1 MRNIIT
7 ISGIRPDFIR
17 MSEIFKK
24 LDANFNHTLVHSGQH
39 YDQLLS
45 DVFFTDL
52 KIRKPDFNLNI
63 GAHGKR
69 HFQQVSDLSSGI
81 IELIENE
88 KLKPDL
94 IMFLG
99 DSNSVLASVP
109 LKKEGYKIAHIEAG
123 MRSFDK
129 RMFEEINRTVCDTVS
144 DYHFVYHNNYKKHL
158 INEGLNPNN
167 VFVVGNTICEV
178 VEPFAHDLLNQPK
191 DKSYILAD
199 IHRPENFNSKERL
212 TNIILYLNMLSVKF
226 AVPVKLLYF
235 PRLASK
241 LEEYNINLDQVK
253 IIPLMPYKG
262 YITSVYHALCLV
274 SDSGTAQEEP
284 AFLNTP
290 VIVPRDFSERPES
303 EENLNSLRINV
314 NDINF
319 SWEYSIDMIENE
331 RFKYNTSW
339 MSDGSSTSDKIID
352 ILKEVLK

>member
-1 MRNIIT
+1 MKNIIT

-24 LDANFNHTLVHSGQH
+24 LDANFNHTLIHSGQH
-39 YDQLLS
+39 YDALLS

-63 GAHGKR
+63 GAHGKK
-69 HFQQVSDLSSGI
+69 HYQQVSDLSSGV

-88 KLKPDL
+88 KLNPDL
-94 IMFLG
+94 IVFLG

-109 LKKEGYKIAHIEAG
+109 LRKEGYKIAHIEAG

-144 DYHFVYHNNYKKHL
+144 NYHFVYHKNYKEHL
-158 INEGLNPNN
+158 INEGMNPDNIH
-167 VFVVGNTICEV
+167 VVGNTICEV
-178 VEPFAHDLLNQPK
+178 VEPFAYDLLSQTK
-191 DKSYILAD
+191 EKSYILAD
-199 IHRPENFNSKERL
+199 VHRPENFNSKERL
-212 TNIILYLNMLSVKF
+212 TNIILYLNMLSGKF
-226 AVPVKLLYF
+226 NAPVKLLYF

-241 LEEYNINLDQVK
+241 LEEYNIDLGNVK
-253 IIPLMPYKG
+253 INPLMPYKG

-284 AFLNTP
+284 AFLKTP

-303 EENLNSLRINV
+303 EDNFNSYRINV

-319 SWEYSIDMIENE
+319 SWEHSVDMIENE
-331 RFKYNTSW
+331 RFNFNTSW
-339 MSDGSSTSDKIID
+339 MTDGHSASDKIIN
-352 ILKEVLK
+352 ILKEVL

>member
-1 MRNIIT
+1 MKTILT

-17 MSEIFKK
+17 MSEMFKK
-24 LDANFNHTLVHSGQH
+24 LDENFNHILVHSGQH
-39 YDQLLS
+39 YDSLLS

-52 KIRKPDFNLNI
+52 KIRKPDYNLNI
-63 GAHGKR
+63 GASGKK
-69 HFQQVSDLSSGI
+69 HYQQVSDLSNGI

-88 KLKPDL
+88 NLKPDL

-144 DYHFVYHNNYKKHL
+144 DYHFVYHENYKNHL
-158 INEGLNPNN
+158 IRENLNPENI
-167 VFVVGNTICEV
+167 FVVGNTICEV

-191 DKSYILAD
+191 EKSYILAD
-199 IHRPENFNSKERL
+199 VHRPENFNCKNRL
-212 TNIILYLNMLSVKF
+212 TNIINYLNMLSSKF
-226 AVPVKLLYF
+226 KLPVKLLHF
-235 PRLASK
+235 HRLAIK
-241 LEEYNINLDQVK
+241 IEEFNIDLGNVK

-284 AFLNTP
+284 AFLKTP
-290 VIVPRDFSERPES
+290 VVVPRDFSERPES
-303 EENLNSLRINV
+303 EQNDNSFRINV

-319 SWEYSIDMIENE
+319 SWEYSVDMIENE
-331 RFKYNTSW
+331 RFNFNTSW
-339 MSDGSSTSDKIID
+339 MTVGNSTSDNIIN
-352 ILKEVLK
+352 ILKKVL

>member
-1 MRNIIT
+1 MKNIIT

-24 LDANFNHTLVHSGQH
+24 LDANFNHTLIHSGQH
-39 YDQLLS
+39 YDALLS

-63 GAHGKR
+63 GAHGKK
-69 HFQQVSDLSSGI
+69 HYQQVSDLTSGV

-88 KLKPDL
+88 KLNPDL
-94 IMFLG
+94 IVFLG

-109 LKKEGYKIAHIEAG
+109 LRKEGYKIAHIEAG

-144 DYHFVYHNNYKKHL
+144 NYHFVYHKNYKEHL
-158 INEGLNPNN
+158 INEGMNPDNIHI
-167 VFVVGNTICEV
+167 VGNTICEV
-178 VEPFAHDLLNQPK
+178 VEPFAYDLLSQTK
-191 DKSYILAD
+191 EKSYILAD
-199 IHRPENFNSKERL
+199 VHRPENFNSKDRL
-212 TNIILYLNMLSVKF
+212 TNIILYLNMLSGKF
-226 AVPVKLLYF
+226 NVPVKLLYF

-241 LEEYNINLDQVK
+241 LEEYNIDLGNVK

-284 AFLNTP
+284 AFLKTP

-303 EENLNSLRINV
+303 EDYLNSYRINV

-319 SWEYSIDMIENE
+319 SWEHSVDMIENE
-331 RFKYNTSW
+331 RFNFDTSW
-339 MSDGSSTSDKIID
+339 MTDGHSTSDKIIN
-352 ILKEVLK
+352 ILKEVL

>member
-1 MRNIIT
+1 MKNIIT

-24 LDANFNHTLVHSGQH
+24 LDANFNHTLIHSGQH
-39 YDQLLS
+39 FDALLS

-52 KIRKPDFNLNI
+52 KIRKPDYNLNI

-69 HFQQVSDLSSGI
+69 HYQQVSDLSSGV

-88 KLKPDL
+88 KLNPDL
-94 IMFLG
+94 IVFLG

-144 DYHFVYHNNYKKHL
+144 DFHFVYHENYKEHL
-158 INEGLNPNN
+158 INEGMNPDRIH
-167 VFVVGNTICEV
+167 VVGNTICEV
-178 VEPFAHDLLNQPK
+178 VEPFAHDLLSQTK
-191 DKSYILAD
+191 EMSYILAD
-199 IHRPENFNSKERL
+199 VHRPENFNSKERL
-212 TNIILYLNMLSVKF
+212 TNIILYLNMLISKF
-226 AVPVKLLYF
+226 NVPVKLLYF
-235 PRLASK
+235 PRLANK
-241 LEEYNINLDQVK
+241 LEEYNIDLKEVK

-284 AFLNTP
+284 AFLKTP

-303 EENLNSLRINV
+303 EDNLNSYRINV
-314 NDINF
+314 NDIDF
-319 SWEYSIDMIENE
+319 SWEYSIDMIENK
-331 RFKYNTSW
+331 RFIFNTSW
-339 MSDGSSTSDKIID
+339 MSDGQSTSDKIIN
-352 ILKEVLK
+352 ILKEVL

>member
-24 LDANFNHTLVHSGQH
+24 LDANFNHTLIHSGQH
-39 YDQLLS
+39 YDALLS

-52 KIRKPDFNLNI
+52 KIRKPDYNLNI
-63 GAHGKR
+63 GAHGKK
-69 HFQQVSDLSSGI
+69 HYQQVSDLSCGV
-81 IELIENE
+81 IELIENK
-88 KLKPDL
+88 KLNPDL
-94 IMFLG
+94 IVFLG

-144 DYHFVYHNNYKKHL
+144 DYHFVYHKNYKEHL
-158 INEGLNPNN
+158 INEGMNPDNIH
-167 VFVVGNTICEV
+167 VVGNTICEV
-178 VEPFAHDLLNQPK
+178 VEPFAYELLSQPK
-191 DKSYILAD
+191 EMSYILAD
-199 IHRPENFNSKERL
+199 VHRPENFNSRDRL
-212 TNIILYLNMLSVKF
+212 TNIILYLNMLSGKF
-226 AVPVKLLYF
+226 NTPVKLLYF

-241 LEEYNINLDQVK
+241 LEEYNIDLGNVK

-284 AFLNTP
+284 AFLKTP

-303 EENLNSLRINV
+303 EDNLNSYRINV

-319 SWEYSIDMIENE
+319 SWEHSVDMIENQ
-331 RFKYNTSW
+331 RFNFNTSW
-339 MSDGSSTSDKIID
+339 MTDGYSTSDKIIN
-352 ILKEVLK
+352 ILKEVL

>member
-24 LDANFNHTLVHSGQH
+24 LDANFNHTLIHSGQH
-39 YDQLLS
+39 YDALLS

-52 KIRKPDFNLNI
+52 KIRKPDYNLSI

-69 HFQQVSDLSSGI
+69 HYQQVSDLSSGV

-88 KLKPDL
+88 KLNPDL
-94 IMFLG
+94 IVFLG

-144 DYHFVYHNNYKKHL
+144 DYHFVYHNNYKEHL
-158 INEGLNPNN
+158 INEGMNPDNIH
-167 VFVVGNTICEV
+167 VVGNTICEV
-178 VEPFAHDLLNQPK
+178 VEPFAYELLSQPK
-191 DKSYILAD
+191 EMSYILAD
-199 IHRPENFNSKERL
+199 VHRPENFNSKDRL
-212 TNIILYLNMLSVKF
+212 TNIILYLNMLSGKF
-226 AVPVKLLYF
+226 NIPVKLLYF

-241 LEEYNINLDQVK
+241 LEEYNIDLGNVK

-284 AFLNTP
+284 AFLKTP

-303 EENLNSLRINV
+303 EDNLNSYRINV

-319 SWEYSIDMIENE
+319 SWEHSVDMIENK
-331 RFKYNTSW
+331 RFNFNTSW
-339 MSDGSSTSDKIID
+339 MTDGLSASDKIIN
-352 ILKEVLK
+352 ILKEVL

>member
-1 MRNIIT
+1 MKNIIT

-24 LDANFNHTLVHSGQH
+24 LDANFNHTLIHSGQH
-39 YDQLLS
+39 YDALLS

-63 GAHGKR
+63 GAHGKK
-69 HFQQVSDLSSGI
+69 HYQQVSDLSSGV

-88 KLKPDL
+88 KLNPDL
-94 IMFLG
+94 IVFLG

-109 LKKEGYKIAHIEAG
+109 LRKEGYKIAHIEAG

-144 DYHFVYHNNYKKHL
+144 NYHFVYHKNYKEHL
-158 INEGLNPNN
+158 INEGMNPDNIH
-167 VFVVGNTICEV
+167 VVGNTICEV
-178 VEPFAHDLLNQPK
+178 VEPFAYDLLSQTK
-191 DKSYILAD
+191 EKSYILAD
-199 IHRPENFNSKERL
+199 VHRPENFNSKERL
-212 TNIILYLNMLSVKF
+212 TNIILYLNMLSGKF
-226 AVPVKLLYF
+226 NVPVKLLYF

-241 LEEYNINLDQVK
+241 LEEYNIDLGNIK
-253 IIPLMPYKG
+253 INPLMPYKG

-284 AFLNTP
+284 AFLKTP

-303 EENLNSLRINV
+303 EDNFNSYRINV

-319 SWEYSIDMIENE
+319 SWEHSVDMIENE
-331 RFKYNTSW
+331 RFNFNTSW
-339 MSDGSSTSDKIID
+339 MTDGYSASDKIIN
-352 ILKEVLK
+352 ILKEVL

>member
-1 MRNIIT
+1 MKNIIT

-24 LDANFNHTLVHSGQH
+24 LDANFNHTLIHSGQH
-39 YDQLLS
+39 YDALLS

-63 GAHGKR
+63 GAHGKK
-69 HFQQVSDLSSGI
+69 HYQQVSDLSSGV

-88 KLKPDL
+88 KLNPDL
-94 IMFLG
+94 IVFLG

-109 LKKEGYKIAHIEAG
+109 LRKEGYKIAHIEAG

-144 DYHFVYHNNYKKHL
+144 NYHFVYHKNYKEHL
-158 INEGLNPNN
+158 INEGMNPDNIHI
-167 VFVVGNTICEV
+167 VGNTICEV
-178 VEPFAHDLLNQPK
+178 VEPFAYDLLSQTK
-191 DKSYILAD
+191 EKSYILAD
-199 IHRPENFNSKERL
+199 VHRPENFNSKDRL
-212 TNIILYLNMLSVKF
+212 TNIILYLNMLSGKF
-226 AVPVKLLYF
+226 NVPVKLLYF

-241 LEEYNINLDQVK
+241 LEEYNIDLGNVK
-253 IIPLMPYKG
+253 INPLMPYKG

-284 AFLNTP
+284 AFLKTP

-303 EENLNSLRINV
+303 EDYLNSYRINV

-319 SWEYSIDMIENE
+319 SWEHSVDMIENE
-331 RFKYNTSW
+331 RFNFDTSW
-339 MSDGSSTSDKIID
+339 MTDGHSTSDKIIN
-352 ILKEVLK
+352 ILKEVL

>member
-1 MRNIIT
+1 MKTILT

-24 LDANFNHTLVHSGQH
+24 LDENFNHILVHSGQH
-39 YDQLLS
+39 YDALLS
-45 DVFFTDL
+45 DVFFNDL
-52 KIRKPDFNLNI
+52 KIRKPDYNLCI
-63 GAHGKR
+63 GAHGKK
-69 HFQQVSDLSSGI
+69 HYQQVSDLSIGI

-88 KLKPDL
+88 KLNPDL

-123 MRSFDK
+123 MRSFDR
-129 RMFEEINRTVCDTVS
+129 RMFEEINRTVCDIVS
-144 DYHFVYHNNYKKHL
+144 DYHFVYHKNYKNHL
-158 INEGLNPNN
+158 MLEGLNQDNIH
-167 VFVVGNTICEV
+167 VVGNTICEV

-199 IHRPENFNSKERL
+199 VHRPENFNSKERL
-212 TNIILYLNMLSVKF
+212 TNIISYLNMLSGKF
-226 AVPVKLLYF
+226 KVPVKLLHF

-241 LEEYNINLDQVK
+241 LEEYNIDLGDVRV
-253 IIPLMPYKG
+253 IPLMPYKG

-284 AFLNTP
+284 AFLQTP

-303 EENLNSLRINV
+303 EATGNSFRLDVNSVNL
-314 NDINF
+314 D
-319 SWEYSIDMIENE
+319 WEYSVDMIENK
-331 RFKYNTSW
+331 RFNFDTSW
-339 MSDGSSTSDKIID
+339 MTDGHSTSDKIIS
-352 ILKEVLK
+352 ILKKVL

>member
-1 MRNIIT
+1 MKNIIT

-24 LDANFNHTLVHSGQH
+24 LDANFNHTLIHSGQH
-39 YDQLLS
+39 YDALLS

-52 KIRKPDFNLNI
+52 KIRKPNFNLNI
-63 GAHGKR
+63 GAQGKK
-69 HFQQVSDLSSGI
+69 HYQQVSDLTSGV

-88 KLKPDL
+88 KLNPDL
-94 IMFLG
+94 IVFLG

-109 LKKEGYKIAHIEAG
+109 LRKEGYKIAHIEAG

-144 DYHFVYHNNYKKHL
+144 TYHFVYHKNYKEHL
-158 INEGLNPNN
+158 INEGMNPDNIHI
-167 VFVVGNTICEV
+167 VGNTICEV
-178 VEPFAHDLLNQPK
+178 VEPFAYDLLSQTK
-191 DKSYILAD
+191 EKSYILAD
-199 IHRPENFNSKERL
+199 VHRPENFNSKDRL
-212 TNIILYLNMLSVKF
+212 TNIILYLNMLSGKF
-226 AVPVKLLYF
+226 NVPVKLLYF

-241 LEEYNINLDQVK
+241 LEEYNIDLGNVK

-284 AFLNTP
+284 AFLKTP

-303 EENLNSLRINV
+303 EDYLNSYRINV

-319 SWEYSIDMIENE
+319 SWEHSVDMIENE
-331 RFKYNTSW
+331 RFNFDTSW
-339 MSDGSSTSDKIID
+339 MTDGHSTSDKIIN
-352 ILKEVLK
+352 ILKEVL

>member
-1 MRNIIT
+1 MKNIIT

-24 LDANFNHTLVHSGQH
+24 LDANFNHTLIHSGQH
-39 YDQLLS
+39 FDALLS

-52 KIRKPDFNLNI
+52 KIRKPDYNLNI

-69 HFQQVSDLSSGI
+69 HYQQVSDLSSGV

-88 KLKPDL
+88 KLNPDL
-94 IMFLG
+94 IIFLG

-144 DYHFVYHNNYKKHL
+144 DFHFVYHENYKEHL
-158 INEGLNPNN
+158 INEGMNPDRIH
-167 VFVVGNTICEV
+167 VVGNTICEV
-178 VEPFAHDLLNQPK
+178 VEPFAHDLLSQTK
-191 DKSYILAD
+191 EMSYILAD
-199 IHRPENFNSKERL
+199 VHRPENFNSKERL
-212 TNIILYLNMLSVKF
+212 TNIILYLNMLISKF
-226 AVPVKLLYF
+226 NVPVKLLYF
-235 PRLASK
+235 PRLAKK
-241 LEEYNINLDQVK
+241 LEEYNIDLKEVK

-284 AFLNTP
+284 AFLKTP

-303 EENLNSLRINV
+303 EDNLNSYRINV

-331 RFKYNTSW
+331 RFRFKTSW
-339 MSDGSSTSDKIID
+339 MSDGQSTSDKIIN
-352 ILKEVLK
+352 ILKEVL

>member
-1 MRNIIT
+1 
-7 ISGIRPDFIR
+7 

-24 LDANFNHTLVHSGQH
+24 LDANFNHTLIHSGQH
-39 YDQLLS
+39 YDALLS

-52 KIRKPDFNLNI
+52 KIRKPNFNLNI
-63 GAHGKR
+63 GAQGKK
-69 HFQQVSDLSSGI
+69 HYQQVSDLTSGV

-88 KLKPDL
+88 KLNPDL
-94 IMFLG
+94 IVFLG

-109 LKKEGYKIAHIEAG
+109 LRKEGYKIAHIEAG

-144 DYHFVYHNNYKKHL
+144 NYHFVYHKNYKEHL
-158 INEGLNPNN
+158 INEGMNPDNIHI
-167 VFVVGNTICEV
+167 VGNTICEV
-178 VEPFAHDLLNQPK
+178 VEPFAYDLLSQTK
-191 DKSYILAD
+191 EKSYILAD
-199 IHRPENFNSKERL
+199 VHRPENFNSKDRL
-212 TNIILYLNMLSVKF
+212 TNIILYLNMLSGKF
-226 AVPVKLLYF
+226 NVPVKLLYF

-241 LEEYNINLDQVK
+241 LEEYNIDLGNVK

-284 AFLNTP
+284 AFLKTP

-303 EENLNSLRINV
+303 EDYLNSYRINV

-319 SWEYSIDMIENE
+319 SWEHSVDMIENE
-331 RFKYNTSW
+331 RFNFDTSW
-339 MSDGSSTSDKIID
+339 MTDGHSTSDKIIN
-352 ILKEVLK
+352 ILKEVL

>member
-1 MRNIIT
+1 MKNIIT

-24 LDANFNHTLVHSGQH
+24 LDANFNHTLIHSGQH
-39 YDQLLS
+39 YDALLS

-63 GAHGKR
+63 GAHGKK
-69 HFQQVSDLSSGI
+69 HYQQVSDLSSGV

-88 KLKPDL
+88 KLNPDL
-94 IMFLG
+94 IVFLG

-109 LKKEGYKIAHIEAG
+109 LRKEGYKIAHIEAG

-144 DYHFVYHNNYKKHL
+144 NYHFVYHKNYKEHL
-158 INEGLNPNN
+158 INEGMNPDNIH
-167 VFVVGNTICEV
+167 VVGNTICEV
-178 VEPFAHDLLNQPK
+178 VEPFAYDLLSQTK
-191 DKSYILAD
+191 EKSYILAD
-199 IHRPENFNSKERL
+199 VHRPENFNSKERL
-212 TNIILYLNMLSVKF
+212 TNIILYLNMLSGKF
-226 AVPVKLLYF
+226 NVPVKLLYF

-241 LEEYNINLDQVK
+241 LEEYNIDLGNIK
-253 IIPLMPYKG
+253 INPLMPYKG

-284 AFLNTP
+284 AFLKTP

-303 EENLNSLRINV
+303 EDNFNSYRINV

-319 SWEYSIDMIENE
+319 SWEHSVDMIENE
-331 RFKYNTSW
+331 RFNFDTSW
-339 MSDGSSTSDKIID
+339 MTDGHSTSDKIIN
-352 ILKEVLK
+352 VL

>member
-1 MRNIIT
+1 MKNIIT

-24 LDANFNHTLVHSGQH
+24 LDANFNHTLIHSGQH
-39 YDQLLS
+39 YDALLS

-52 KIRKPDFNLNI
+52 KIRKPNFNLNI
-63 GAHGKR
+63 GAQGKK
-69 HFQQVSDLSSGI
+69 HYQQVSDLTSGV

-88 KLKPDL
+88 KLNPDL
-94 IMFLG
+94 IVFLG

-109 LKKEGYKIAHIEAG
+109 LRKEGYKIAHIEAG

-144 DYHFVYHNNYKKHL
+144 NYHFVYHKNYKEHL
-158 INEGLNPNN
+158 INEGMNPDNIHI
-167 VFVVGNTICEV
+167 VGNTICEV
-178 VEPFAHDLLNQPK
+178 VEPFAYDLLSQTK
-191 DKSYILAD
+191 EKSYILAD
-199 IHRPENFNSKERL
+199 VHRPENFNSKDRL
-212 TNIILYLNMLSVKF
+212 TNIILYLNMLSGKF
-226 AVPVKLLYF
+226 NVPVKLLYF

-241 LEEYNINLDQVK
+241 LEEYNIDLGNVK

-284 AFLNTP
+284 AFLKTP

-303 EENLNSLRINV
+303 EDYLNSYRINV

-319 SWEYSIDMIENE
+319 SWEHSVDMIENE
-331 RFKYNTSW
+331 RFNFDTSW
-339 MSDGSSTSDKIID
+339 MTDGHSTSDKIIN
-352 ILKEVLK
+352 ILKEVL

>member
-1 MRNIIT
+1 MKNIIT

-24 LDANFNHTLVHSGQH
+24 LDANFNHTLIHSGQH
-39 YDQLLS
+39 FDALLS

-52 KIRKPDFNLNI
+52 KIRKPDYNLNI

-69 HFQQVSDLSSGI
+69 HYQQVSDLSSGV

-88 KLKPDL
+88 KLNPDL
-94 IMFLG
+94 IVFLG

-144 DYHFVYHNNYKKHL
+144 DFHFVYHENYKEHL
-158 INEGLNPNN
+158 INEGMNPDRIH
-167 VFVVGNTICEV
+167 VVGNTICEV
-178 VEPFAHDLLNQPK
+178 VEPFAHDLLSQTK
-191 DKSYILAD
+191 EMSYILAD
-199 IHRPENFNSKERL
+199 VHRPENFNSKERL
-212 TNIILYLNMLSVKF
+212 TNIILYLNMLISKF
-226 AVPVKLLYF
+226 NVPVKLLYF
-235 PRLASK
+235 PRLAKK
-241 LEEYNINLDQVK
+241 LEEYNIDLKEVK

-284 AFLNTP
+284 AFLKTP

-303 EENLNSLRINV
+303 EDNLNSYRINV
-314 NDINF
+314 NDIDF

-331 RFKYNTSW
+331 RFRFKTSW
-339 MSDGSSTSDKIID
+339 MSDGQSTSDKIIN
-352 ILKEVLK
+352 ILKEVL